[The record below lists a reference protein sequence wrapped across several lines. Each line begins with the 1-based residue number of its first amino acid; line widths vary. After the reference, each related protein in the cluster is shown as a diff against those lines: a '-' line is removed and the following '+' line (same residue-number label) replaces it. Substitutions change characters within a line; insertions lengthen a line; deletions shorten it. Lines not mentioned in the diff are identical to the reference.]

1 MPHGLR
7 AVARAGRRAQ
17 PSGPPPHATEQDIP
31 RRGPSLFAE
40 SHASDTPPRDAA
52 RDPHAPA
59 KWLLS
64 PAGRI
69 SPQPPSRME
78 RSGGPGTEEFG
89 PGFNVSSRR
98 VGVSNRQASASGHDS
113 LDRGDPARGPGRGV
127 GDPAK
132 RETPRGPGTGR
143 AAGSRSR
150 ESRSAASGGEQA
162 TRGRAPAWQDKTVT
176 QCQRRNQAQ
185 TRGANQL
192 HEVEKGVSPPK
203 GGRKAPGA

>member
-1 MPHGLR
+1 LPHGLR

-17 PSGPPPHATEQDIP
+17 PSDPPPHATEP
-31 RRGPSLFAE
+31 CRSPRGPSWFGLRPPT
-40 SHASDTPPRDAA
+40 SPRSDRHA

-59 KWLLS
+59 RWLRP